1 MRKFFKI
8 IGALLIAFV
17 LVIIIAKTWADRTYF
32 NEYDKNLP
40 FNVKV
45 TGSEI
50 KNETVEFF
58 GITRPIHFEK
68 VLFSIDARPGE
79 PIPVIMTMPV
89 ERKAKL
95 PVIIFLHGIGQSKG
109 FIEEICTPFN
119 DAGFAM
125 ACFDQSMQ
133 GERKIKGEGISKA
146 LATVKAFRQRPWKT
160 INDGRR
166 LIDYLQTHPEIDPR
180 RIYLVGASY
189 GAITGTTLT
198 AFDKRIR
205 AAVLVVGGANIKVML
220 DAPLIKNGINNA
232 PLHWF
237 AKNLVSWIMKPADP
251 KNYAHMTAGTPV
263 LMQSGSEDTLVTPAA
278 GEELYKALG
287 EPKEIRWYPCDH
299 PGLRKGDAQ
308 IVVQILDEG
317 RDWLIQQDKPF
328 RAPDE
333 LPPPPVLKTIEN
345 NAALPA
351 PTETTA
357 DTPETPAAQP
367 ETVVKP
373 TDEVTP

>member
-8 IGALLIAFV
+8 IGALALA
-17 LVIIIAKTWADRTYF
+17 LVITVIVAKMWADKTYF
-32 NEYDKNLP
+32 DDYDSKLP

-45 TGSEI
+45 TGSEVRD
-50 KNETVEFF
+50 ETVDFF

-68 VLFSIDARPGE
+68 VLFSIDARHGE

-89 ERKAKL
+89 KRTARI
-95 PVIIFLHGIGQSKG
+95 PVIVFLHGIGQSKG

-133 GERKIKGEGISKA
+133 GERKLKGEGLSKT
-146 LATVKAFRQRPWKT
+146 LGTVKAFRQRPWKT

-166 LIDYLQTHPEIDPR
+166 LIDYLQTHPEIDPE

-189 GAITGTTLT
+189 GSITGSTLT

-205 AAVLVVGGANIKVML
+205 ASVLVVGGANIKTML
-220 DAPLIKNGINNA
+220 DAPLIKDGINNA

-237 AKNLVSWIMKPADP
+237 AKNLVTWIMKPADP
-251 KNYAHMTAGTPV
+251 KHYAHLTAGTPV
-263 LMQSGSEDTLVTPAA
+263 LMQSGSEDTLVTPDA
-278 GEELYKALG
+278 GKELYNALG

-299 PGLRKGDAQ
+299 PGLRKSDAP
-308 IVVQILDEG
+308 IIVQILDEA
-317 RDWLIQQDKPF
+317 RDWLLEQDKPF
-328 RAPDE
+328 RPADE
-333 LPPPPVLKTIEN
+333 PPPPPVLEQPTIAVSAEGE
-345 NAALPA
+345 PA
-351 PTETTA
+351 
-357 DTPETPAAQP
+357 TP
-367 ETVVKP
+367 
-373 TDEVTP
+373 